1 MMSRMRENCKSGSVM
16 GDRLP
21 LTRKK
26 ERCSRVVFSTI
37 IIMIKVKNIFYKN
50 AIPILL
56 GSVILSSGCS
66 KAEIDTHE
74 YSQTTIQNE
83 QENDLLGLYY
93 FDFADTKTVSNSPVG
108 MECLKKNDA
117 VVKYEAYGLAYH
129 AIEQV
134 DDSFQN
140 IYNLSPEDKY
150 KLLFESDFDVEA
162 SLNNLESSD
171 STISNQ
177 AKIELIAAKEYYK
190 TWLKYN
196 SDIVLDVEENLLN
209 QYYKKGD
216 TLEIKSLID
225 SNNSKISLIPVET
238 VPFDAYDAL
247 VKFES
252 YNLAY
257 RGIEEVDDS
266 FEGKFS
272 FSDEERYQLIGGD
285 FDVVACLNEL
295 KDSNDLEIAQKLE
308 AAKEYYS
315 KWIDLN
321 SEIVLDYCEKTLL
334 K

>member
-1 MMSRMRENCKSGSVM
+1 MMSRMRENRKSGSVR

-26 ERCSRVVFSTI
+26 ERCSRVVYSTI

-108 MECLKKNDA
+108 MEGLKKNDA

-150 KLLFESDFDVEA
+150 KLPP
-162 SLNNLESSD
+162 
-171 STISNQ
+171 
-177 AKIELIAAKEYYK
+177 
-190 TWLKYN
+190 LK
-196 SDIVLDVEENLLN
+196 SM
-209 QYYKKGD
+209 
-216 TLEIKSLID
+216 
-225 SNNSKISLIPVET
+225 
-238 VPFDAYDAL
+238 
-247 VKFES
+247 
-252 YNLAY
+252 
-257 RGIEEVDDS
+257 
-266 FEGKFS
+266 
-272 FSDEERYQLIGGD
+272 
-285 FDVVACLNEL
+285 
-295 KDSNDLEIAQKLE
+295 
-308 AAKEYYS
+308 
-315 KWIDLN
+315 
-321 SEIVLDYCEKTLL
+321 
-334 K
+334 

>member
-1 MMSRMRENCKSGSVM
+1 
-16 GDRLP
+16 
-21 LTRKK
+21 
-26 ERCSRVVFSTI
+26 
-37 IIMIKVKNIFYKN
+37 MIKVKKVFYKN
-50 AIPILL
+50 AVPILL
-56 GSVILSSGCS
+56 GSLFLSGGCS

-74 YSQTTIQNE
+74 SNLSTVTNE

-108 MECLKKNDA
+108 MEFLKKNDA

-134 DDSFQN
+134 DDAFQN
-140 IYNLSPEDKY
+140 DYTISPEDKY
-150 KLLFESDFDVEA
+150 QLLFQNTFDVEDC
-162 SLNNLESSD
+162 LNNLKSSD
-171 STISNQ
+171 STVSDQ

-190 TWLKYN
+190 AWLKYN
-196 SDIVLDVEENLLN
+196 SDIVLDFEENLLN
-209 QYYKKGD
+209 QCYKKGD
-216 TLEIKSLID
+216 TIEIKSLID
-225 SNNSKISLIPVET
+225 SDNDKISLTPIDT
-238 VPFDAYDAL
+238 VSFDAKEAF
-247 VKFES
+247 VKLES

-285 FDVVACLNEL
+285 FDVVGCLDKLENS
-295 KDSNDLEIAQKLE
+295 DDLELTQQQLE

-315 KWIDLN
+315 AWIDLN
-321 SEIVLDYCEKTLL
+321 SDVVLDYCEKKLL